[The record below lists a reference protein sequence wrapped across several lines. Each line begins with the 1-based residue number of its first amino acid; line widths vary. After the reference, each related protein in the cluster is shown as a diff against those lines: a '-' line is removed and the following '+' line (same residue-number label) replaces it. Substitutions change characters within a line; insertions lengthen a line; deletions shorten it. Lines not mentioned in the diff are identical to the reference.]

1 MKKMIFQLLI
11 SFVLLNFIN
20 LNLAFPSLKKANR
33 VPTLM
38 ISMDGFRADKLDSFL
53 FDNPNSAFQK
63 EFVELGVKSE
73 YMLPSFPSLTF
84 PNHFTLVTGK

>member
-1 MKKMIFQLLI
+1 MNVSLLNT
-11 SFVLLNFIN
+11 FVLFSLVG
-20 LNLAFPSLKKANR
+20 LYKALPSLSKYNR

-38 ISMDGFRADKLDSFL
+38 ISLDGFRADKLDSFL
-53 FDNPNSAFQK
+53 FNNPNSAFQK